1 MMESTSTASQPVAES
16 FARIEELVPDLEHTG
31 ERLVPGKT
39 GGTLFRE
46 HEARYIFA
54 SRFVKGMRVLD
65 VACGSGIGTQYL
77 LRAGAHSCIGLDLDR
92 AATDYA
98 KARYKDCIFVQ
109 CDATS
114 LCIAEASVDVVVSF
128 ETIEHVKDQRAFL
141 LECKRVLRPGG
152 TVVCSTPNRVL
163 SRWGE
168 ANPFHLKEFNVGE
181 FSDLVGQIFT
191 EVQLYEQSNEF
202 YLRHIGRKLLLR
214 LLERLRLAEPVRR
227 LVRRKPST
235 VTARIEFGGN
245 FDELDVEIEPRRA
258 SLLYQPIFVIAVARK
273 VLI

>member
-1 MMESTSTASQPVAES
+1 MSQPVAET
-16 FARIEELVPDLEHTG
+16 FPRMAEVVPDLTQTG

-65 VACGSGIGTQYL
+65 VACGSGIGTQHL

-114 LCIAEASVDVVVSF
+114 LCIAEASIDVVVSF
-128 ETIEHVKDQRAFL
+128 ETIEHVKEQRAFL

-152 TVVCSTPNRVL
+152 TLVCSTPNRAL

-202 YLRHIGRKLLLR
+202 YLRHIGRKVLLR

-235 VTARIEFGGN
+235 VTARLEFGGN
-245 FDELDVEIEPRRA
+245 FDELDGEIQPRRA

-273 VLI
+273 VLT